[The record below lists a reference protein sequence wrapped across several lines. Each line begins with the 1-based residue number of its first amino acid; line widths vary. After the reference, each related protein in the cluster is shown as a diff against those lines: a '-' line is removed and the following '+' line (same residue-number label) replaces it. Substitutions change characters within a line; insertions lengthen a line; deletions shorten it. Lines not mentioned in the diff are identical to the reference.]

1 MATYVLDGHSLT
13 IKDIASMLA
22 DPAPVVEIDP
32 AARELCLRAR
42 GQVNKWLE
50 RDAPVVYGINTGLGA
65 LKDVVVPPEKHIEW
79 NQTLPHVHG
88 AGFGDYLPPEVTRVE
103 LLLRANILC
112 RSYSAVRVELIQRLL
127 DLFCA
132 GVSPAVYADGSTGLS
147 DLAPLAQNIMTV
159 AGLEGAN
166 SICGGEVV
174 PSAWVLREAGL
185 AETFTLECKEVLA
198 QMNGSTMSQA
208 ISVVA
213 FIRFEKLFAEYCGLM
228 KNRVSQDKRTAYE
241 ETVDFIRGIL
251 DLENNITCDNP
262 NLFELEDGTF
272 EAVMGCNCSNT
283 QVGYAMD
290 LLSVILAEMADDL
303 AGLRETPRAVALV
316 NRLRSMT
323 MQVSADSIPTK
334 GGQEDHVEFSYS
346 AARKADLG
354 VNLLEQVLCCVRAAA
369 PVQ

>member
-13 IKDIASMLA
+13 LKDIAAMLA
-22 DPAPVVEIDP
+22 DEAPRVEIAP
-32 AARELCLRAR
+32 EARAMCVKSR
-42 GQVNKWLE
+42 GQINKWLE
-50 RDAPVVYGINTGLGA
+50 TGAPAVYGINTGLGA
-65 LKDVVVPPEKHIEW
+65 LKDVMVPPEKHIEW

-88 AGFGDYLPPEVTRVE
+88 AGFGDYLPAEVTRTA

-112 RSYSAVRVELIQRLL
+112 RSYSAVRVELIERLL
-127 DLFCA
+127 SLFCA

-159 AGLEGAN
+159 AGLEGARCI
-166 SICGGEVV
+166 SDGQVL
-174 PSAWVLREAGL
+174 PSAQVLREKGL
-185 AETFTLECKEVLA
+185 PETFTLECKEVLA

-208 ISVVA
+208 IAVVS
-213 FIRFEKLFAEYCGLM
+213 FIRFEELLQEYRALM
-228 KNRVSQDKRTAYE
+228 TDRVSAEKLAAYD
-241 ETVDFIRGIL
+241 ETVQFVGDIL
-251 DLENNITCDNP
+251 NHENNITCDNP
-262 NLFELEDGTF
+262 NLFETEDGSF

-290 LLSVILAEMADDL
+290 LLSVIIAEMADDL
-303 AGLRETPRAVALV
+303 AAVAGGSRAAALV
-316 NRLRSMT
+316 NRLRGMT

-354 VNLLEQVLCCVRAAA
+354 IDLLSRILQLAKAA
-369 PVQ
+369 

>member
-1 MATYVLDGHSLT
+1 MATYVLNGHDLT
-13 IKDIASMLA
+13 MKDVAAMLA
-22 DPAPVVEIDP
+22 DPDPRVEIDP
-32 AARELCLRAR
+32 AARELCLRSR
-42 GQVNKWLE
+42 GQINKWLE
-50 RDAPVVYGINTGLGA
+50 VGAPAVYGINTGLGA
-65 LKDVVVPPEKHIEW
+65 LKDVMVPPEKHIEW

-112 RSYSAVRVELIQRLL
+112 RSYSAVRVELIERLL
-127 DLFCA
+127 ELFCA
-132 GVSPAVYADGSTGLS
+132 GVSPAVFADGSTGLS

-166 SICGGEVV
+166 AISDGKIV
-174 PSAWVLREAGL
+174 PSAQVLREKGL

-213 FIRFEKLFAEYCGLM
+213 FIRFERLLAEYRAVMGDAACA
-228 KNRVSQDKRTAYE
+228 DKLTAYE
-241 ETVDFIRGIL
+241 ETAEFIRSIL
-251 DLENNITCDNP
+251 DRENNITCDNP

-272 EAVMGCNCSNT
+272 EPVMGCNCSNT

-290 LLSVILAEMADDL
+290 LLSVILAEMADDV
-303 AGLRETPRAVALV
+303 ACRSGDARSVALV

-354 VNLLEQVLCCVRAAA
+354 VDLLERVLRRAGEIA
-369 PVQ
+369 